1 MAIFT
6 LTDAVIWA
14 DSVDLTGVSNK
25 VTLKTNT
32 NEKDST
38 VFGGGGYKARL
49 GGLEDVEID
58 ASGFMEVAAAAASQ
72 DAVAFAMLGAANKA
86 FTIAPTST
94 AGSTAYLAQAVP
106 LSYSALGANVGDI
119 APYDLAAKG
128 SAPLA
133 LARGM
138 LVPKTT
144 VSATG
149 ALGTPMNLG
158 ALGGTKRIYAA
169 LHIFTIGTSV
179 TVQVQSAPLS
189 NFASPT
195 TQLSFGLQ
203 SAVGGLFLTSGLTAG
218 TDPWW
223 RLNVFANVGTSV
235 VSGAVAIQ

>member
-1 MAIFT
+1 MSIFT

-14 DSVDLTGVSNK
+14 DAVDLTGVSNK
-25 VTLKTNT
+25 VTVKTMT

-38 VFGGGGYKARL
+38 VFGLGGYKARL

-58 ASGFMEVAAAAASQ
+58 ASGFLEVAAAAASQ
-72 DAVAFAMLGAANKA
+72 DAVSFAMLGGGNKA
-86 FTIAPTST
+86 FTIAPTSA

-106 LSYSALGANVGDI
+106 LSYSALGANVGDM
-119 APYDLAAKG
+119 APYDLVAKG

-133 LARGM
+133 LARGQ
-138 LVPKTT
+138 LVSKST

-149 ALGTPMNLG
+149 PLGTPMNLG
-158 ALGGTKRIYAA
+158 ALGGTKRIYSA
-169 LHIFTIGTSV
+169 LHIFTIGTSI

-195 TQLSFGLQ
+195 TQLSFGLL
-203 SAVGGLFLTSGLTAG
+203 SAVGGIFLTSGLSAG

-235 VSGAVAIQ
+235 VAGAVAIQ